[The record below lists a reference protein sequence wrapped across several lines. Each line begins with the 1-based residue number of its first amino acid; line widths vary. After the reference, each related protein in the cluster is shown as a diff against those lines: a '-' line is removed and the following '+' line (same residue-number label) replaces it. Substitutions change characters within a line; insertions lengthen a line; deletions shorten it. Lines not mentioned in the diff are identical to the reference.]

1 MNFQEPMR
9 RVDAA
14 WLRMDRPA
22 NSADIVALL
31 ELAAPL
37 SFARARS
44 LVEERLLGLRRF
56 RQRVHDPGLGSAR
69 WEDDPGFDLDR
80 HLEEAELEPGER
92 SLREH
97 LGALATEPLEPGRAP
112 WRIQLLALGRRRSA
126 LAVKLHHCLGD
137 GRALVRVLLGMA
149 DGVTAAPSAPGR
161 AFQPLGLAEDPI
173 AALRRALGSPARA
186 LEVAGEAGAF
196 GGALARLALLPL
208 DRTAALVR
216 PLTGTR
222 RLAWTPAVRT
232 SDAGAAARRAGA
244 TPNELVV
251 AAIAGGLRR
260 ALPPQANAA
269 EPRALVPVDA
279 RAAADGALGNAFGLV
294 FLDLPTQAETPAAR
308 LAAVHER
315 FGRIRGRPDA
325 AVTLAV
331 LAGFGLLP
339 RPLEHL
345 ATTFFSRKA
354 SLVVTNVRGPAARVR
369 LAGAELDRLM
379 FWVPHPA
386 TLGLGVSILSYA
398 GTIRVGVRADAGLLV
413 EPVALAGAIAAELR
427 ELGVPAAEPALRAAR
442 RPRPAAPPAPRVA
455 AALEA
460 ATPDSGVAPPSP
472 AA

>member
-1 MNFQEPMR
+1 MIFQEPMR

-31 ELAAPL
+31 ELAEPL
-37 SFARARS
+37 SFGRAWA
-44 LVEERLLGLRRF
+44 LVEERVLGLRRF
-56 RQRVHDPGLGSAR
+56 RQRVHDPGLGPVR
-69 WEDDPGFDLDR
+69 WEDDPGFELAR
-80 HLEEAELEPGER
+80 HLDQAALEPGER
-92 SLREH
+92 PLREH
-97 LGALATEPLEPGRAP
+97 LGALATEPLEPGRPP
-112 WRIQLLALGRRRSA
+112 WRIRLLSLGRRRSA
-126 LAVKLHHCLGD
+126 LAVKVHHCLGD
-137 GRALVRVLLGMA
+137 GRALIRVLLGMA
-149 DGVTAAPSAPGR
+149 DGVTPAPPAPGR
-161 AFQPLGLAEDPI
+161 AFRPLGLAEDPLG
-173 AALRRALGSPARA
+173 ALRRAVEGPARA
-186 LEVAGEAGAF
+186 MELAGEATAF
-196 GGALARLALLPL
+196 GAALARLALLPL
-208 DRTAALVR
+208 DRTDALVR

-251 AAIAGGLRR
+251 AAVAGGLRR
-260 ALPPQANAA
+260 ALPRQADAA

-279 RAAADGALGNAFGLV
+279 RAPADGVLGNAFGLV

-315 FGRIRGRPDA
+315 FARVRGSPDA

-345 ATTFFSRKA
+345 ATAFFSRKA
-354 SLVVTNVRGPAARVR
+354 SLVVTNVRGPPARVR
-369 LAGAELDRLM
+369 LAGAELERLM

-386 TLGLGVSILSYA
+386 SLGLGVSILSYA
-398 GTIRVGVRADAGLLV
+398 GTIRVGVRADAGVLV
-413 EPVALAGAIAAELR
+413 EPAALAGAIAGELR
-427 ELGVPAAEPALRAAR
+427 ALGVPAAEPAPHATR
-442 RPRPAAPPAPRVA
+442 RPRPAAPPPRAVEA
-455 AALEA
+455 A
-460 ATPDSGVAPPSP
+460 ATPGCGAAPPSP